1 MRYIHICILFIFCAS
16 TSTNAQTWRKDSKMA
31 VQLAKQGRF
40 AESAEKYESAWKLKN
55 NKTEFIEKAGEYY
68 ALVRDYK
75 RAAEAYRN
83 IRDNK
88 DYPSARYFFA
98 RALKQSGQYTE
109 ASQEFSEFANSYKG
123 KDRVSVTE
131 VVQNEIKGCEMA
143 QQFLKN
149 AGKTTIQLSRLSNLV
164 NSSEA
169 DFAPIPFADDILYF
183 SSTISGKAVIYR
195 SQKSSGSWNKAILPT
210 GIPTEKEKNV
220 CNGSFSPDGKRFYF
234 TECGGSNT
242 DNLSATC
249 KIYVIIKNDNSWSS
263 PIKLRESINI
273 PTANVSQ
280 PFSTQLGDKEILYY
294 ASDAEGGI
302 GKMDIWQTTRN
313 ITAGD
318 LDFSTPTNLGASVN
332 TIGDDITPY
341 FDTSENML
349 YFSSNAHL
357 TTGGFDIFKTKMANN
372 IWSKPENVG
381 FPYNSNADDYYFV
394 KNKNKTG
401 GFLVSNRV
409 YGKEKTVTTNED
421 IFEFSAPTKTLA
433 IRGQILQKDNSSI
446 LKDTRITLYEVMN
459 NTQKRLLQ
467 TKNNPEADYE
477 FALLPNNKYRL
488 EAEKK
493 GFKTTFY
500 EFSSAKT
507 DSTIN
512 GITYNIYLEKQDKP
526 SETSVSTYIEDKT
539 STKPNS
545 NSSANSKPN
554 SNSNTN
560 ASANTSTSTKLNSN
574 SNSKPNSSVGTN
586 TNSNANTSTKPN
598 SSVGT
603 NTNSKP
609 NSSTSS
615 STATS
620 IGENT
625 KTSESTSTKPT
636 DKTVEKPI
644 SPINTDKTSD
654 KTDVLAAKGNDTN
667 FGIGK
672 GTSVGIMPL
681 YETIGPNSEHLL
693 TSAPKQKGTYYKIQI
708 LATKDFSADE
718 PRYRSV
724 RDLGRMDT
732 EYIVGKGLSRV
743 LLADFFVYEDAERL
757 LPQVQQNRE
766 FKTAY
771 IVKYQDGQRI
781 GTGR

>member
-1 MRYIHICILFIFCAS
+1 MRYIHICILFIFCAF
-16 TSTNAQTWRKDSKMA
+16 TSANAQTWRKDSKMA

-40 AESAEKYESAWKLKN
+40 AESAEKYESAWKQKN
-55 NKTEFIEKAGEYY
+55 TKTEFIEKAGEYY

-83 IRDNK
+83 IKDDK

-98 RALKQSGQYTE
+98 RALKQDGQYTE
-109 ASQEFSEFANSYKG
+109 ASQEFSEFVNSYKG
-123 KDRVSVTE
+123 KDKISVTE
-131 VVQNEIKGCEMA
+131 VVQNEIKGCEIA

-149 AGKTTIQLSRLSNLV
+149 TGKSAIQFSRLSNLV

-195 SQKSSGSWNKAILPT
+195 SQKSNGSWNKAILPT

-249 KIYVIIKNDNSWSS
+249 QIYVIIKNDNAWSS
-263 PIKLRESINI
+263 PIKLRESINV
-273 PTANVSQ
+273 PSANVSQ

-294 ASDAEGGI
+294 ISDAVGGI
-302 GKMDIWQTTRN
+302 GKMDIWQATRN

-341 FDTSENML
+341 FDISENTL

-357 TTGGFDIFKTKMANN
+357 TTGGFDIFKTKMTNS
-372 IWSKPENVG
+372 IWSKPENIG
-381 FPYNSNADDYYFV
+381 FPYNSNADDYYFI

-401 GFLVSNRV
+401 GFLVSNRI

-421 IFEFSAPTKTLA
+421 IFEFSTPTKTLA
-433 IRGQILQKDNSSI
+433 IRGQILQKDNSSA

-467 TKNNPEADYE
+467 TKNNTETNYE

-500 EFSSAKT
+500 EFSSVKT

-512 GITYNIYLEKQDKP
+512 GIIYNIYLEKQEKP

-539 STKPNS
+539 STKPTT
-545 NSSANSKPN
+545 NSSANTKPN
-554 SNSNTN
+554 SNSKP
-560 ASANTSTSTKLNSN
+560 SVNSN
-574 SNSKPNSSVGTN
+574 TKPNSNPNSDVSTNVNSKPNTNVNTN
-586 TNSNANTSTKPN
+586 TSANSDTSINTNTASEPSKDVNTNVKVNSKSNTSTN
-598 SSVGT
+598 IT
-603 NTNSKP
+603 
-609 NSSTSS
+609 
-615 STATS
+615 
-620 IGENT
+620 
-625 KTSESTSTKPT
+625 TSTKPT
-636 DKTVEKPI
+636 EKTVEKPVY
-644 SPINTDKTSD
+644 PTNTDKPTE
-654 KTDVLAAKGNDTN
+654 KTDVLAAKGNDAS

-743 LLADFFVYEDAERL
+743 LLADFFVYEDVERL
-757 LPQVQQNRE
+757 LLQVQQNRE

>member
-1 MRYIHICILFIFCAS
+1 MRYIHIFILLTTCAL
-16 TSTNAQTWRKDSKMA
+16 TSANAQTWRKDSKMA

-40 AESAEKYESAWKLKN
+40 AESAEKYESAWKQKSQ
-55 NKTEFIEKAGEYY
+55 KTQFIEKAGEYY

-83 IRDNK
+83 IKDDK
-88 DYPSARYFFA
+88 DYPLSRYFFA

-109 ASQEFSEFANSYKG
+109 ASQEFSEFVNSYKG
-123 KDRVSVTE
+123 KDKTSLTE
-131 VVQNEIKGCEMA
+131 VIQNEIKGCEMA

-149 AGKTTIQLSRLSNLV
+149 VGKTPIQFTRLSNLV

-195 SQKSSGSWNKAILPT
+195 TQKSNGSWNKAILPT
-210 GIPTEKEKNV
+210 GIPTAKEKNI
-220 CNGSFSPDGKRFYF
+220 CNGSFSPDGKHFYF
-234 TECGGSNT
+234 TQCGGSNT
-242 DNLSATC
+242 DDLSATC
-249 KIYVIIKNDNSWSS
+249 KIYVIVKNDNVWSA
-263 PIKLRESINI
+263 PIKLRETINV
-273 PTANVSQ
+273 PNANVSQ
-280 PFSTQLGDKEILYY
+280 PFSTQLGEKEILYFS
-294 ASDAEGGI
+294 SDAVGGS
-302 GKMDIWQTTRN
+302 GKMDIWQATRN

-318 LDFSTPTNLGASVN
+318 LDFSAPINLGVSVN

-341 FDTSENML
+341 FDISENTL

-357 TTGGFDIFKTKMANN
+357 TTGGFDIFKTKIANN
-372 IWSKPENVG
+372 GWSKPENAG

-401 GFLVSNRV
+401 GFLVSNRI

-421 IFEFSAPTKTLA
+421 IFEFSSPTKMLA
-433 IRGQILQKDNSSI
+433 IRGQVLQKDNSSA
-446 LKDTRITLYEVMN
+446 LKDIRLTLYEVMN

-467 TKNNPEADYE
+467 TKNNTETDYE

-500 EFSSAKT
+500 EFSSIKT

-512 GITYNIYLEKQDKP
+512 GITYNIYLEKQEKP
-526 SETSVSTYIEDKT
+526 SETSISTYIEDKT
-539 STKPNS
+539 STKPNEVVKVTDK
-545 NSSANSKPN
+545 KPATQAPN
-554 SNSNTN
+554 
-560 ASANTSTSTKLNSN
+560 
-574 SNSKPNSSVGTN
+574 KPVTTTDKSSV
-586 TNSNANTSTKPN
+586 
-598 SSVGT
+598 
-603 NTNSKP
+603 
-609 NSSTSS
+609 
-615 STATS
+615 
-620 IGENT
+620 
-625 KTSESTSTKPT
+625 KTSEKA
-636 DKTVEKPI
+636 VEKATLLA
-644 SPINTDKTSD
+644 NTNKTSE
-654 KTDVLAAKGNDTN
+654 KVDVLAVKGNDTS

-681 YETIGPNSEHLL
+681 YETIGPNNEHLL

-724 RDLGRMDT
+724 RDLGRMDA
-732 EYIVGKGLSRV
+732 EYIVGKGLNRV

-757 LPQVQQNRE
+757 LPQVQQNKE